1 MRRASLPC
9 TTAGCRGV
17 GATVCCP
24 GPLATGLDG
33 KPRVVYGASGLIMQA
48 NTGMSKKRVSAGRA
62 AELIARAAYHG
73 LGGLW
78 LG

>member
-73 LGGLW
+73 LGGLR